1 MNPRIKKRRAAAN
14 GFLILAIV
22 KNKRGKWLTSRPS
35 PSPIPP
41 IPDSRKNPAPSPK
54 KSHENQQ
61 VLFGVCKSFLAV
73 IYKQQKTCS
82 RERSPRRLTKICEI
96 TYKLYETN
104 SCYFCFLH
112 LSSEANLTSKTLDR
126 ESMTWRHPRRR
137 RNLFFQ
143 KQVINVI
150 SR

>member
-35 PSPIPP
+35 PSHIPP
-41 IPDSRKNPAPSPK
+41 IPDSHIIPTFPPK
-54 KSHENQQ
+54 KSRKSASSVWSVQK
-61 VLFGVCKSFLAV
+61 LFSCNIQTTTTTK
-73 IYKQQKTCS
+73 KTCS

-96 TYKLYETN
+96 TYKQYETN

-126 ESMTWRHPRRR
+126 QREYDLAAPEEKEKSVLPKS
-137 RNLFFQ
+137 N
-143 KQVINVI
+143 
-150 SR
+150 